1 MEDIPTDLLCLTCSG
16 FDTKHSVG
24 MGCDQCSGN
33 MGTYDMVEWLE
44 IIWIFVLPIV
54 VMTWLEDWV
63 LVAHGERE

>member
-1 MEDIPTDLLCLTCSG
+1 MEDIPTGLLYITCSG
-16 FDTKHSVG
+16 SSTEHSVG

-44 IIWIFVLPIV
+44 IIWIFVLPMV

-63 LVAHGERE
+63 LVAHGEE